1 MSSPAAGRETP
12 HASSLRDLT
21 QHQRH
26 RSNMAN
32 HAQASVSLRHS
43 LRIRMV
49 ILATCAIMLVGA
61 AFLFFVLRPIAE
73 KIAEQ
78 QFGNAAR
85 EVIDR
90 LDQIFDPAERILRI
104 SHAWIEKSPPE
115 PTIRKRSTTCSSP
128 SSKPCP
134 SQRQRSPARLP
145 GKAGCCSDRRTAA
158 GSTASPTSRREEA
171 NNGSLRR
178 WRTGE

>member
-1 MSSPAAGRETP
+1 
-12 HASSLRDLT
+12 
-21 QHQRH
+21 
-26 RSNMAN
+26 MAN
-32 HAQASVSLRHS
+32 HAQASVSLRHR

-104 SHAWIEKSPPE
+104 SHAWIEKKPPGTDHPE
-115 PTIRKRSTTCSSP
+115 AFNHLFQPFLTARPLATSAVAGTSSGEGWMLL
-128 SSKPCP
+128 
-134 SQRQRSPARLP
+134 RQP
-145 GKAGCCSDRRTAA
+145 D
-158 GSTASPTSRREEA
+158 GS
-171 NNGSLRR
+171 
-178 WRTGE
+178 